1 MTLKE
6 IKLQYW
12 HEGCYGCGRL
22 LPLSFCSLTIKGD
35 SGGVG
40 SGNLGYSRKKWKTY
54 CAAAWPSRSV
64 ERVGG
69 WIDDSGMGFGM
80 CLRRKKLL
88 NQHFQSWLVGWLFL
102 TTLLQSSLFIVVFKS
117 VPFETGTVLCFI
129 QFYSICSASI
139 KHCIWVQ
146 IREVLKL

>member
-12 HEGCYGCGRL
+12 HDSYYRCGRL
-22 LPLSFCSLTIKGD
+22 LPLSFCSFTIKGD
-35 SGGVG
+35 SEGVG
-40 SGNLGYSRKKWKTY
+40 SGKRATWDIAGKR
-54 CAAAWPSRSV
+54 PSRSV

-80 CLRRKKLL
+80 CLQRKSCWISTFKVGLL
-88 NQHFQSWLVGWLFL
+88 AGCFWSRCSRVPF
-102 TTLLQSSLFIVVFKS
+102 FIVVFKT
-117 VPFETGTVLCFI
+117 VPFETCTVLCFI

-139 KHCIWVQ
+139 KHRIWVQ